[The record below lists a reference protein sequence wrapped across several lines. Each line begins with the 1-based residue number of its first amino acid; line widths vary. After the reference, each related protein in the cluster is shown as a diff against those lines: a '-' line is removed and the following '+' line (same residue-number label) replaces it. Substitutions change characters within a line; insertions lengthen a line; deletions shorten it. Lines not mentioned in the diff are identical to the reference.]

1 MPTTQEAASKT
12 LLLLLRSLFCSLNQA
27 LWDPSLHNNLR
38 VRISQ
43 VVPWKSQAPIMSYY
57 PTQPFLLG
65 FVSFVSSPSHTL
77 SLSSL
82 WLSTPVS
89 QPVHI
94 QLPFLNLFLW
104 KSKWDSLF
112 LPIITPAKQSF
123 FFFFFLI
130 YFLRY
135 WEFGELFAKL
145 SRSPWILHWKI
156 EFSQFLNQKRQKSVR
171 KPKKNQRQMCQAFSR
186 AEYVF
191 VFKILNFRRLL
202 K

>member
-1 MPTTQEAASKT
+1 M
-12 LLLLLRSLFCSLNQA
+12 LRSLFCSLNQEA
-27 LWDPSLHNNLR
+27 LWDPSLHNNLG

-57 PTQPFLLG
+57 PTQPFSVGVCLFCL
-65 FVSFVSSPSHTL
+65 FSLSL

-89 QPVHI
+89 QLVHI
-94 QLPFLNLFLW
+94 QLPFLNFFLW

-123 FFFFFLI
+123 FFLFFFKFI
-130 YFLRY
+130 FWWY

-145 SRSPWILHWKI
+145 SRSSWIFTLKNKI
-156 EFSQFLNQKRQKSVR
+156 SQFLNQKRQNSVR
-171 KPKKNQRQMCQAFSR
+171 KPKKNQRQWRFLGLIMFL
-186 AEYVF
+186 F
-191 VFKILNFRRLL
+191 LNF
-202 K
+202 KFP